1 MTISDDDI
9 INNLNSLQ
17 NKVNGIITKTT
28 ESMKPPVIEVENV
41 DDGRENKS
49 ILSLPTSINMNTL
62 IFITIPV
69 FTFLILYFTQPFFI
83 MNDIKVENTF
93 FTKKELSILL
103 LLAYTLG
110 ISLVF
115 YLIIF
120 VCIYDLTNE
129 II

>member
-69 FTFLILYFTQPFFI
+69 FTLLILYFTQPFFI